1 MKGIQFRPKTKK
13 NNRGSSTLKRVG
25 VIVGVFLLVFVLVSA
40 CSIGAGAEMPDSVV
54 DVLPVSPTT
63 FNGGQSPSNSSNVTY
78 YVPGSNYLNS
88 TTRSYF
94 TQVLSG
100 QKRDSNG
107 NGFNYDVA
115 PGSGTAV
122 INPLQLQ
129 RLYYFNLPSPNSLYS
144 ISEASLLQVI
154 GYVPQGSAFRVLSDG
169 VSIPCGRG
177 VLAVSRLTENG
188 NIRGIYYGNL
198 TLRALYDSSE
208 VLNRDRIVIQIQ
220 FDYASVSSFQ
230 RWQLEFTRPYQ
241 SSANFTYSAGYVRF
255 GNDEYDMNLYS
266 RTYFMFGSNTS
277 EDITVSSPNVES
289 FLPLFYQAGSDFT
302 AYTYPYLTYQSF
314 MDGVSLSQVSETEAY
329 NRGYQ
334 DGFANPATNSIINV
348 VKTVMEA
355 PFYII
360 AHGFNV
366 DFMGINFANVIFF
379 ILSVAVAWFVIRIL
393 IHMIS

>member
-1 MKGIQFRPKTKK
+1 MNRNRYRPRMKK
-13 NNRGSSTLKRVG
+13 NNRSSSALKRVG
-25 VIVGVFLLVFVLVSA
+25 VVVGVFLLVFVLVSA

-54 DVLPVSPTT
+54 NVLPVSPIT
-63 FNGGQSPSNSSNVTY
+63 FNGGQSPSNSSNVSY
-78 YVPGSNYLNS
+78 YVPSINYINS
-88 TTRSYF
+88 TTRTYF
-94 TQVLSG
+94 MQVLSG

-107 NGFNYDVA
+107 NGFNYDVPA
-115 PGSGTAV
+115 GSGTAV

-129 RLYYFNLPSPNSLYS
+129 RLYYFNLPSPDSLYT
-144 ISEASLLQVI
+144 ISESSLLQVI
-154 GYVPQGSAFRVLSDG
+154 GYVPQGTAFRVLGDG

-177 VLAVSRLTENG
+177 VLAVSRVTSNG
-188 NIRGIYYGNL
+188 NIRGIYYGDM

-208 VLNRDRIVIQIQ
+208 VLDRDRIVIQIQ
-220 FDYASVSSFQ
+220 FDYASVASYQ
-230 RWQLEFTRPYQ
+230 LWQLEFTRPYQ
-241 SSANFTYSAGYVRF
+241 STGNFVYSAGNVRF
-255 GNDEYDMNLYS
+255 GSDSYDMSLYS

-277 EDITVSSPNVES
+277 EDNTVSSPNVET
-289 FLPLFYQAGSDFT
+289 FLPFFYQAGSNFT
-302 AYTYPYLTYQSF
+302 AYTYPALMYQSF
-314 MDGVSLSQVSETEAY
+314 LDGVSISDVSETEAY

-334 DGFANPATNSIINV
+334 DGYANPATNSIINV